1 MIRRPPRSTLF
12 PYTTLFRSR
21 FTRVPMAPRRPARSV
36 RSSRPS
42 STTST
47 RGASDGRGP
56 RSRSRC
62 ERRDRLIESGGERVI
77 GPYPAFMADPF
88 HRLKDAMADRYT
100 LERELGAGGM
110 ATVYLAHDPRHNRK
124 VAIKVMN
131 SELAA
136 IIGAVRFLQEI
147 ETTANL
153 QHPNILPLFDSGEV
167 DGTVFYVMPYVQ
179 GESLRNR
186 LAREVQLPV
195 ADAVRIAVEIAG
207 ALDYAHHHGVIH
219 RDIKPDNVLLHD
231 GRPLVA
237 DFGIALA
244 WSHRD
249 GLTRIT
255 KTGVSL
261 GTPHYMS
268 PEQAAG
274 EQNLD
279 PRADTYALG
288 VVLYEMLAGEPP
300 FTGLTAQAIFAR
312 VLSEEPRPL
321 VFHRKTVPLQVDAAV
336 ARALEKLPADRW
348 QTAAGS

>member
-1 MIRRPPRSTLF
+1 
-12 PYTTLFRSR
+12 
-21 FTRVPMAPRRPARSV
+21 
-36 RSSRPS
+36 
-42 STTST
+42 
-47 RGASDGRGP
+47 
-56 RSRSRC
+56 
-62 ERRDRLIESGGERVI
+62 
-77 GPYPAFMADPF
+77 MADSF
-88 HRLKDAMADRYT
+88 HRL
-100 LERELGAGGM
+100 
-110 ATVYLAHDPRHNRK
+110 
-124 VAIKVMN
+124 
-131 SELAA
+131 
-136 IIGAVRFLQEI
+136 QE
-147 ETTANL
+147 A
-153 QHPNILPLFDSGEV
+153 QA
-167 DGTVFYVMPYVQ
+167 DGTVFYVMPFVQ

-186 LAREVQLPV
+186 LTREVQLPV
-195 ADAVRIAVEIAG
+195 ADAVRIAVEVAG
-207 ALDYAHHHGVIH
+207 ALEYAHRHGVIH

-255 KTGVSL
+255 KSGVSL

-288 VVLYEMLAGEPP
+288 VVLYEMLAGQPP

-312 VLSEEPRPL
+312 VLAEEPRPL
-321 VFHRKTVPLQVDAAV
+321 VFHRKTVPPHVDAAV

-348 QTAAGS
+348 ETAAEFAAGLTSTGASSRGRRPLAGAVRRFAIPGSAAAFLIAAAWIGLHNRPGALPSAAP

>member
-1 MIRRPPRSTLF
+1 
-12 PYTTLFRSR
+12 
-21 FTRVPMAPRRPARSV
+21 
-36 RSSRPS
+36 
-42 STTST
+42 
-47 RGASDGRGP
+47 
-56 RSRSRC
+56 
-62 ERRDRLIESGGERVI
+62 
-77 GPYPAFMADPF
+77 MADSF
-88 HRLKDAMADRYT
+88 HRVKEALADRYA

-131 SELAA
+131 PELAA
-136 IIGAVRFLQEI
+136 IIGAARFLKEI

-153 QHPNILPLFDSGEV
+153 QHPNILPLFDSGQV
-167 DGTVFYVMPYVQ
+167 DATVFYVMPFVQ

-186 LAREVQLPV
+186 LTREVQLPV
-195 ADAVRIAVEIAG
+195 ADAVRIAVEVAG
-207 ALDYAHHHGVIH
+207 ALDYAHRHGVIH

-255 KTGVSL
+255 KSGVSL

-288 VVLYEMLAGEPP
+288 VGLYEMLAGQPP
-300 FTGLTAQAIFAR
+300 FPGPPAQAIFAR
-312 VLSEEPRPL
+312 VLSEEHRPL
-321 VFHRKTVPLQVDAAV
+321 VFHRKTVPPHVDAAV

-348 QTAAGS
+348 QTAGGLAAALTSGRASTGSRGLPPPARRRVANPRAAAALAGGARGVGRRW